1 MPMKPIERS
10 EILPLGD
17 YEQIRPHFR
26 ARVIE
31 AKKPRRVRLGEH
43 MSGVFENRDSALMQI
58 QEMLRTERITAEDGI
73 AHEIATYN
81 DLLPKDGQLSLTV
94 FIEISDK
101 DEREKM
107 LVEYAGIDDCIHLEI
122 DGERFR
128 VRGPNPELFKGR
140 TTAVHYLKVDLPPA
154 AQAKLTR
161 GGFAAAVVV
170 DHPRY
175 QARAELDPASIA
187 SLAGDLA

>member
-1 MPMKPIERS
+1 MKPIERS
-10 EILPLGD
+10 EILALGD

-43 MSGVFENRDSALMQI
+43 MSGVFENRDSALLQI

-81 DLLPKDGQLSLTV
+81 DLLPGPGQLSLTV

-107 LVEYAGIDDCIHLEI
+107 LVEYAGIDDAIHLEI
-122 DGERFR
+122 DGERFH

-140 TTAVHYLKVDLPPA
+140 TTAVHYLKVHVSDEA
-154 AQAKLTR
+154 VAKLTK
-161 GGFAAAVVV
+161 GGVRAAVLV

-175 QARAELDPASIA
+175 QARAELDAAAVKALASDFA
-187 SLAGDLA
+187 

>member
-1 MPMKPIERS
+1 MP
-10 EILPLGD
+10 
-17 YEQIRPHFR
+17 
-26 ARVIE
+26 
-31 AKKPRRVRLGEH
+31 
-43 MSGVFENRDSALMQI
+43 
-58 QEMLRTERITAEDGI
+58 GI
-73 AHEIATYN
+73 A
-81 DLLPKDGQLSLTV
+81 
-94 FIEISDK
+94 
-101 DEREKM
+101 
-107 LVEYAGIDDCIHLEI
+107 DCIHLES

-140 TTAVHYLKVDLPPA
+140 TTAVHYLKVDVPPA

-187 SLAGDLA
+187 SLARDLA